1 MDREDYI
8 FLHEI
13 CEEYLQQK
21 EEIDK
26 LLLNAQ
32 DDMLSQKREKL
43 LLDIERFEKILSEE
57 AGQGISALNLQ
68 EADRQRIARDLHD
81 ISLQKLAHMVHKI
94 ELSSLYID
102 KDPIRAK
109 LELSVVNKR
118 LREVIDEIRG
128 IIYNIRPMT
137 FDDLGIKAAFERLI
151 NVINENKSFEIDMD
165 IEDVSCENDI
175 VLVTIYR
182 VVQECMTNIRKHA
195 QATQI
200 YFCGKMVGDNY
211 NIVIRDNGKGFNR
224 DEVDQREGK
233 HFGLLTMKERIYL
246 VSGNIDIHSDNNG
259 TEINISIPI
268 RSKI

>member
-1 MDREDYI
+1 MNREDYI
-8 FLHEI
+8 FLREV

-21 EEIDK
+21 DEIDK
-26 LLLNAQ
+26 LLLKGP
-32 DDMLSQKREKL
+32 DDGLSQKREKL
-43 LLDIERFEKILSEE
+43 LLRIEGFEKILSEE
-57 AGQGISALNLQ
+57 ADQGITALNLQ

-94 ELSSLYID
+94 ELGSLYID

-128 IIYNIRPMT
+128 IIYNVRPMT

-151 NVINENKSFEIDMD
+151 SLINENRTFEIDMD

-195 QATQI
+195 EATQI
-200 YFCGKMVGDNY
+200 YFCGKVIGDNY
-211 NIVIRDNGKGFNR
+211 NIIIR
-224 DEVDQREGK
+224 
-233 HFGLLTMKERIYL
+233 RIYTNY
-246 VSGNIDIHSDNNG
+246 GNTD
-259 TEINISIPI
+259 
-268 RSKI
+268 